1 MMKVSKKIIMPFIL
15 MTVFTISV
23 YAQDPILP
31 PTNLGGA
38 NVYDGV
44 AGKPGFIYQ
53 GFAQV
58 FQTRSLYDQAGNK
71 TNSPLKINTIV
82 QTNQL
87 IYMSPVKVF
96 GGYLAFTVIVPV
108 VQLSASGAGAAT
120 PTTNPAV
127 LADIVQGTAIQWN
140 DRKLFGKP
148 FFHRAEFDIN
158 LPVGNY
164 SSQYNINPAA
174 HLWAYSAYHAFTIFL
189 NKKVSVSARNQFNY
203 NSQYIGREDKAGA
216 FYNGNYSIDYSLF
229 PSFKIE
235 AVAYYLKQ
243 FNQDSHSSDKQYYAD
258 KFGIYN
264 TKETVAAFGPGV
276 AYFAPGG
283 ALIEAKVFFETG
295 ATNRFAGS
303 RPTLRVAIPLSK

>member
-1 MMKVSKKIIMPFIL
+1 MTVSGKIIVPFIL
-15 MTVFTISV
+15 LAAFMINT
-23 YAQDPILP
+23 YAQDPVLP

-38 NVYDGV
+38 NVYDGI
-44 AGKPGFIYQ
+44 AGKPGFVYQ
-53 GFAQV
+53 GFGQV
-58 FQTRSLYDQAGNK
+58 FQTRSFYDQNGQK
-71 TNSPLKINTIV
+71 VNSPLKINTIV

-87 IYMSPVKVF
+87 IYMSPIKVF

-108 VQLSASGAGAAT
+108 VQISPSGAGAAT
-120 PTTNPAV
+120 PTANPAV

-164 SSQYNINPAA
+164 DSKYNINPAA
-174 HLWAYSAYHAFTIFL
+174 HLWAYSAYHAFTMLL
-189 NKKVSVSARNQFNY
+189 NKRVSVSARNQFSY
-203 NSQYIGREDKAGA
+203 NSHFIGREDKAGA
-216 FYNGNYSIDYSLF
+216 FYNGNYSVDYSIF
-229 PSFKIE
+229 SAFKIE
-235 AVAYYLKQ
+235 AVAYYLRQ
-243 FNQDSHSSDKQYYAD
+243 FNQDRYGTDKQYYAD

-264 TKETVAAFGPGV
+264 SKETVAAFGPGL

-295 ATNRFAGS
+295 AKNRFAGS
-303 RPTLRVAIPLSK
+303 RPTIRVAIPLSK